1 MKVSKANLEV
11 FQLIYSKQEHLS
23 HKSLVNLCR
32 MAPKINSKVSIE
44 VTSMTWK
51 QLARILH
58 SFANLE
64 ALVIRVQ
71 QIMGNYSDFKL
82 AGILW
87 VDLKDLWLYV
97 DKSKVEHLE
106 EFKTQ
111 FSDNE
116 SFKNLEVNIW
126 E

>member
-1 MKVSKANLEV
+1 
-11 FQLIYSKQEHLS
+11 
-23 HKSLVNLCR
+23 
-32 MAPKINSKVSIE
+32 
-44 VTSMTWK
+44 
-51 QLARILH
+51 
-58 SFANLE
+58 
-64 ALVIRVQ
+64 VQ
-71 QIMGNYSDFKL
+71 QIMGSYSDFKL

-111 FSDNE
+111 FSENE
-116 SFKNLEVNIW
+116 SFKKLEVNIW